1 MKKFIIY
8 AAFLVSLPLFAQDFQ
23 GIATYE
29 SKMTANFSAE
39 GDNVTPEI
47 NALLEQQFAK
57 AFEKTYTLRF
67 NKTESVYEE
76 EKKLADPTGDGG
88 MAVTIDIA
96 GGGKEYKNL
105 KDKTVLTESDVFD
118 KQFLVRDS
126 LSKLDWKLEN
136 ETKKIG
142 TYTCRKATARILN
155 RNKVFNPDDAA
166 DKAIN
171 ILDTAEKEKFITA
184 WYAPE
189 IPVSQG
195 PGSYWGLPGLI
206 LEVHDGSVSLLCSKV
221 ILNPKQKIDITAPKK
236 GKKITK
242 AEFDKIIEQKTKEM
256 MQMEEG
262 RSDNNMIIRI
272 GG

>member
-1 MKKFIIY
+1 MKKYVIY
-8 AAFLVSLPLFAQDFQ
+8 VILLTGFLSYSQDFQ

-29 SKMTANFSAE
+29 SKMAANFSAE
-39 GDNVTPEI
+39 GDNITPEI
-47 NALLEQQFAK
+47 NAMLEQQFAK

-67 NKTESVYEE
+67 NKTASVYEE
-76 EKKLADPTGDGG
+76 EKKLADPADVG
-88 MAVTIDIA
+88 MTVMINID
-96 GGGKEYKNL
+96 GGGKQYKNL
-105 KDKTVLTESDVFD
+105 KDKVVLTESDIFD
-118 KQFLVRDS
+118 KEFLVKDS

-142 TYTCRKATARILN
+142 IYTCRKATAKVVN
-155 RNKVFNPDDAA
+155 MNKVFNPEDTA

-171 ILDTAEKEKFITA
+171 ILDKAEKEKFITA

-221 ILNPKQKIDITAPKK
+221 VLNPKQKIDSSAPKK
-236 GKKITK
+236 GKKISK
-242 AEFDKIIEQKTKEM
+242 AEFDKIVEQKTNEM

-262 RSDNNMIIRI
+262 RSDNKMMIKI

>member
-1 MKKFIIY
+1 MKKYVIY
-8 AAFLVSLPLFAQDFQ
+8 AILLTGFLGYSQDFQ

-29 SKMTANFSAE
+29 SKMAANFSAE
-39 GDNVTPEI
+39 GDNITPEI
-47 NALLEQQFAK
+47 NAMLEQQFAK

-67 NKTESVYEE
+67 NKTASVYEE
-76 EKKLADPTGDGG
+76 EKKLADPADVGMTVMINIDGS
-88 MAVTIDIA
+88 
-96 GGGKEYKNL
+96 GKQYKNL
-105 KDKTVLTESDVFD
+105 KDKVVLTESDIFD
-118 KQFLVRDS
+118 KEFLVKDS

-142 TYTCRKATARILN
+142 IYTCRKATAKVVN
-155 RNKVFNPDDAA
+155 MNKVFNPEDTA

-171 ILDTAEKEKFITA
+171 ILDKAEKEKFITA

-221 ILNPKQKIDITAPKK
+221 VLNPKQKIDISAPKK
-236 GKKITK
+236 GKKISK
-242 AEFDKIIEQKTKEM
+242 AEFDKIVEQKTNEM

-262 RSDNNMIIRI
+262 RSDNKMMIKI

>member
-1 MKKFIIY
+1 MKKYIIY
-8 AAFLVSLPLFAQDFQ
+8 AVLLTGFLGYSQDFQ

-29 SKMTANFSAE
+29 SKMEANFSAE
-39 GDNVTPEI
+39 GDNITPEI
-47 NALLEQQFAK
+47 NAMLEQQFAK

-67 NKTESVYEE
+67 NKTASVYEE
-76 EKKLADPTGDGG
+76 EKKLAEPSAG
-88 MAVTIDIA
+88 MAIMIDIN

-105 KDKTVLTESDVFD
+105 KDKIVLTESELFD
-118 KQFLVRDS
+118 KEFLVKDS

-142 TYTCRKATARILN
+142 IYTCRKATAKVVN
-155 RNKVFNPDDAA
+155 TNKVFDPEDTA

-171 ILDTAEKEKFITA
+171 ILDTAEKEKLVTA

-206 LEVHDGSVSLLCSKV
+206 LEVHDGSVSVLCSKLV
-221 ILNPKQKIDITAPKK
+221 LNPKPKIDITAPKK
-236 GKKITK
+236 GKKISK
-242 AEFDKIIEQKTKEM
+242 AEFDKIVEQKTKEM
-256 MQMEEG
+256 MQMEDG
-262 RSDNNMIIRI
+262 RSDNKMMIKI